1 MIIKREKYTLRQLS
15 INDADSITMHANNIN
30 IWNNVRDYF
39 PHPYARQNAIDFIT
53 FVNQKE
59 NVEDF
64 AIAID
69 GNVVG
74 MAGIVPQTDVERVSA
89 EIGYWLGEDY
99 WNKGLMT
106 NVVIDI
112 VDYVFNNTPI
122 IRLFA
127 PVFEYNTASMRV
139 LGKAGFKKIAILKN
153 AAIKNNKVIDMH
165 YHELVKNKI

>member
-1 MIIKREKYTLRQLS
+1 MKIEREKYILRQLN
-15 INDADSITMHANNIN
+15 INDADSIAKHANNIN

-39 PHPYARQNAIDFIT
+39 PHPYVKQNAIDFIT

-59 NVEDF
+59 SIEDF
-64 AIAID
+64 SIVVD
-69 GNVVG
+69 GNAVG
-74 MAGIVPQTDVERVSA
+74 MVGIVPQTDVERVSA

-106 NVVIDI
+106 NVVLDV

-127 PVFEYNTASMRV
+127 PVFEHNIASMRV
-139 LGKAGFKKIAILKN
+139 LEKAGFQKIAVLRN
-153 AAIKNNKVIDMH
+153 AAIKNNKIIDMH
-165 YHELVKNKI
+165 YHELVK